1 MQITPETP
9 YSEIA
14 TNALTGLNAPSYEQ
28 LAEALEWAQDE
39 IDGYGKEGDD
49 LISRIDVLE
58 KGLHGALETLEAL
71 QQFERQGDIELAP
84 DTLKMIGDGIE
95 AVNKLW

>member
-1 MQITPETP
+1 MQVTPETP

-14 TNALTGLNAPSYEQ
+14 TNALTGLNPPTYEQ
-28 LAEALEWAQDE
+28 LAEALERAQGE
-39 IDGYGKEGDD
+39 IEEYGKESDD

-58 KGLHGALETLEAL
+58 KGLSGALETLETL
-71 QQFERQGDIELAP
+71 QQFEKQGDIELAP

-95 AVNKLW
+95 VINKLW